1 MPLFADGLK
10 KIEQNLLRIAAGEK
24 PKVVK
29 IGVFTETQLTLINES
44 RKGINLKPI
53 NGVILFVGR
62 HLYTSRCVGDGYT
75 IEEVIVQIESAF
87 CEDSIVN
94 TDRGTALVSSKDR
107 DDGKGHKNIRDE
119 AIFECTQKH
128 PNPEL
133 WSIIPRNDGKGHR
146 RK

>member
-10 KIEQNLLRIAAGEK
+10 KIRQNLLRIEAGER

-29 IGVFTETQLTLINES
+29 IGVFTEMQLALINES
-44 RKGINLKPI
+44 RKQINLKPI
-53 NGVILFVGR
+53 NGVILFAGR
-62 HLYTSRCVGDGYT
+62 HLYNSRCIEDGYT
-75 IEEVIVQIESAF
+75 IEDVILQIESAF
-87 CEDSIVN
+87 SEDSAVN
-94 TDRGTALVSSKDR
+94 TARGTALVSSRDR

-119 AIFECTQKH
+119 AVFECTQKH

-133 WSIIPRNDGKGHR
+133 WSIIPRNDGKGHH